1 MERALTK
8 PDQEIK
14 SIEKAG
20 HSRYNV
26 LTGGRDVLLFKAA
39 NDLNH
44 LIFREEIQ
52 TITAQQP

>member
-1 MERALTK
+1 MTK

-52 TITAQQP
+52 TITAQQL